1 MDRFIAMPHFFL
13 APGSLQGDAVT
24 ITDALARHLA
34 GSLRCR
40 EGDRITVVSEQGRR
54 YRIALVEATTQ
65 RVTGR
70 VIESFAEDG
79 TPTVRVSLVQAILK
93 GDHMDAV
100 FQKATELGVHRIV
113 PVITRR
119 TVVRPRTDRS
129 SRQIERWRAIAL
141 EAAQQS
147 ERLVVPQVD
156 DVRSLSE
163 WLHARSGDQS
173 IRWLLGE
180 RETQRYFRTELSSRS
195 PAAEATIVVGP
206 EGGFDEEEVDL
217 ARAAGCVVVSLGRAI
232 LRAETAGVAA
242 LTILQYAWGGL
253 GGPQPRPGPAHA

>member
-1 MDRFIAMPHFFL
+1 MDGFIVMPHFFL

-40 EGDRITVVSEQGRR
+40 EGDQITVVSDHGRR

-65 RVTGR
+65 RVSGR
-70 VIESFAEDG
+70 VIESLAEDG
-79 TPTVRVSLVQAILK
+79 TTTVRVTLVQAILK
-93 GDHMDAV
+93 GDHMDSV
-100 FQKATELGVHRIV
+100 FQKATELGVHRIA
-113 PVITRR
+113 PVITHR

-147 ERLVVPQVD
+147 ERLAVPRVD
-156 DVRSLSE
+156 DVQPLGD

-173 IRWLLGE
+173 VRWLLGE
-180 RETQRYFRTELSSRS
+180 RETQRHFRTELSSRS
-195 PAAEATIVVGP
+195 PAAEAAIVVGP
-206 EGGFDEEEVDL
+206 EGGFDEDEL
-217 ARAAGCVVVSLGRAI
+217 AQARGAGCVVVSLGRAI

-253 GGPQPRPGPAHA
+253 GGPQPGSRLADA